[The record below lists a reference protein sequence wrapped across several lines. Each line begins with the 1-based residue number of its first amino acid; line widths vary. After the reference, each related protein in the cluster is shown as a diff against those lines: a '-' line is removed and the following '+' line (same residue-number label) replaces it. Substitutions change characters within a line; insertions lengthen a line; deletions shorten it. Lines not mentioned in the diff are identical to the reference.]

1 MQPNPPVTL
10 EQLTELLDQKLEVEA
25 RALKNAKEIF
35 ETDKIFELRI
45 LGGQNT

>member
-10 EQLTELLDQKLEVEA
+10 EQLTELVDQKLEVEA
-25 RALKNAKEIF
+25 RALNNAKEIF